1 MSCLSLSKSNE
12 ENEDK
17 FDGKGFANYLAPYV
31 LTVIAS
37 LVVTAAPVSGLPVG
51 PRAVA
56 ENRWRIHVSQQSAAG
71 PFCPTTRAIDLVN
84 VRPCDGFEH
93 LNIRTVR

>member
-1 MSCLSLSKSNE
+1 MSYLSLSKSNE

-37 LVVTAAPVSGLPVG
+37 LVVTGAFVKFVMA
-51 PRAVA
+51 
-56 ENRWRIHVSQQSAAG
+56 
-71 PFCPTTRAIDLVN
+71 DY
-84 VRPCDGFEH
+84 
-93 LNIRTVR
+93 